1 MSGLCLLLLGAL
13 FGAMRWLR
21 TPGTNAAGS
30 HFFWLVQAL
39 GWAIGIL
46 TCGGGSA
53 GAGCTSEASLLAL
66 VFWTAEK

>member
-1 MSGLCLLLLGAL
+1 MSGLCLLLLGAP
-13 FGAMRWLR
+13 FGTMRWLR
-21 TPGTNAAGS
+21 TTRTDVADG
-30 HFFWLVQAL
+30 HLFWLVLAL